1 MKNIFI
7 CSPSSE
13 HMTTRNLHYFLE
25 QKGVNVWSSIV
36 DDIKPGENYTE
47 EIIAKIKNSRGS
59 ILLVS
64 QELLESEF
72 ITKTELP
79 TIFSLKNVNNEYFII
94 PVLLEQDIDFSNY
107 EDISLKNIQYANSST
122 NSLKNTN
129 AATHDVI
136 FDNIYS
142 QITGYDPKLNQ
153 ETKDKIE
160 KIDEIIRKNKNTID
174 SLLLPKSDKDSFAKK
189 LPNLDDINNNYE
201 ILMETIEHRY
211 RVFVDLVNYFENK
224 MTEQNEI
231 MKKKFKD
238 QEFKNEEVRQGRTK
252 PLSANQILG
261 EDWKT
266 RRNNLRLLNSFD
278 RITPMMEEITQDIN
292 KALELIKIG
301 SSNTV
306 LLKDSKATL
315 EEYLA
320 SIKEYTK
327 YLEVQKKVVIKP
339 IDELCF
345 GRMIFRTIQTT
356 HGLKTKECSY
366 CEHRHID
373 ISYHE
378 WELIQQNVGRRK
390 K

>member
-252 PLSANQILG
+252 PASANQILG

-345 GRMIFRTIQTT
+345 GRMIFRTINTT

-373 ISYHE
+373 IKYHE
-378 WELIQQNVGRRK
+378 WEYIQENVGRRK

>member
-174 SLLLPKSDKDSFAKK
+174 SLLLPKADKDSFAKK

-261 EDWKT
+261 EDRKT

-339 IDELCF
+339 IDEFCF
-345 GRMIFRTIQTT
+345 GRMIFRTINTT

-373 ISYHE
+373 FKYHE
-378 WELIQQNVGRRK
+378 WELIKENVGRRK

>member
-238 QEFKNEEVRQGRTK
+238 QELKNEAARQGRTK
-252 PLSANQILG
+252 SVSANQILV
-261 EDWKT
+261 EDRKT

-373 ISYHE
+373 FKYHE
-378 WELIQQNVGRRK
+378 WELIKENVGRRK

>member
-261 EDWKT
+261 EDRKT

-345 GRMIFRTIQTT
+345 GRMIFRTINTT

-373 ISYHE
+373 FKYHE
-378 WELIQQNVGRRK
+378 WELIKENVGRRK